1 MSEEQKELSEKCVRD
16 IGYKGNNLLCSDWDA
31 GHMEKLDYNGLYE
44 YLYKMKYQETFLP
57 ADDQDGIPQDE
68 FESLLMEY
76 LPVTA
81 EQIREYAAFDEE
93 SRRYTWE
100 RLGCGNYDPNFFGTS
115 LPEVTDIKEN
125 EDGTV
130 TLTVDAVCDMVI
142 CDDRLITHELTVR
155 FAEDGS
161 FRYLGN
167 RILGDGIR
175 EIPEYW
181 YRVGGR

>member
-1 MSEEQKELSEKCVRD
+1 MTEEQKELSEKCVRD

-31 GHMEKLDYNGLYE
+31 EHMEKLDYNGLYE

-130 TLTVDAVCDMVI
+130 WAIGFLVTGSGKSQNTGIGLGADK
-142 CDDRLITHELTVR
+142 R
-155 FAEDGS
+155 FG
-161 FRYLGN
+161 YL
-167 RILGDGIR
+167 
-175 EIPEYW
+175 
-181 YRVGGR
+181 